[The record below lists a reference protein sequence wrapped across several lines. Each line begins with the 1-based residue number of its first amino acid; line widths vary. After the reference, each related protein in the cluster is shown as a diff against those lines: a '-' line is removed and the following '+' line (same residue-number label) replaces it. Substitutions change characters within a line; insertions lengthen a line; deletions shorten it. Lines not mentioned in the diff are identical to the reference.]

1 MPELTTQVVIDDDE
15 DARRRARFPRGAA
28 LTLLDMETPGREHLL
43 DDLRMHEP
51 ITWMPDLG
59 GWLVTSR
66 DLGRTVLMPKS
77 GMTVL
82 VEQNMVRASTGFH
95 MLTVDEPLHGR
106 QRAPFEQSFRAR
118 EATSLFADEIT
129 RIAESLIDGF
139 AADGSCSLGPAF
151 ASPFAVQ
158 MAAFVIGLP
167 LDEVHLIDGIYN
179 DFANAMVYDGDPAPL
194 QRAEAARATLNALLL
209 PQLQQA
215 RAAGATSLAAH
226 VLRDPANDLT
236 DEEVVDQLRV
246 VMFGAIETIQASV
259 MNTMMFLLQSPEQ
272 LADVLADRTLI
283 AGAVDESIRLMPPV
297 AFVERWTAQPVEIGG
312 VEIGPGEFIGVSTLA
327 TNRDP
332 AAFAD
337 PLEYDVRRDNAK
349 HGLSFSFGEHH
360 CLGVHL
366 ARMQTAIAVE
376 QLLDRLPGLRL
387 TSCEAPRGFAFR
399 RPPSMTLEWSIT

>member
-1 MPELTTQVVIDDDE
+1 MPELITQAAVSEADDA
-15 DARRRARFPRGAA
+15 ARREAFPLGAQ
-28 LTLLDMETPGREHLL
+28 LTLEDMETAGREHLF
-43 DDLRMHEP
+43 DALREREP
-51 ITWMPDLG
+51 ITWMPELG

-66 DLGRTVLMPKS
+66 DLGRAVLAPKS

-95 MLTVDEPLHGR
+95 MLTVDDPEHQR

-118 EATSLFADEIT
+118 ETTALFGAEIT
-129 RIAESLIDGF
+129 RLADALIDEF
-139 AADGSCSLGPAF
+139 AAKGECDVALAF
-151 ASPFAVQ
+151 ASPFAVR
-158 MAAFVIGLP
+158 MAAFIIGLP
-167 LDEVHLIDGIYN
+167 LDDVHLIDGIYS

-215 RAAGATSLAAH
+215 RQAGATSLAAH

-236 DEEVVDQLRV
+236 DAEVVDQLRV

-259 MNTMMFLLQSPEQ
+259 MNTLMYLLQDPGQHAEVCSDPS
-272 LADVLADRTLI
+272 LVAA
-283 AGAVDESIRLMPPV
+283 AVDESIRLMPPV
-297 AFVERWTAQPVEIGG
+297 AFVERWTSERVEIGG
-312 VEIGPGEFIGVSTLA
+312 VQLGAGEFIGVSTLA

-332 AAFAD
+332 AVFANPVAFD
-337 PLEYDVRRDNAK
+337 LHRENAK

-366 ARMQTAIAVE
+366 ARLQTTIALQRLIE
-376 QLLDRLPGLRL
+376 RLPKMELV
-387 TSCEAPRGFAFR
+387 SCDAPSGFAFR
-399 RPPSMTLEWSIT
+399 RPAAMTIRWAA

>member
-1 MPELTTQVVIDDDE
+1 MPELITQVVIDEAE
-15 DARRRARFPRGAA
+15 DARRRERFPLGAA
-28 LTLLDMETPGREHLL
+28 LTLVDMETAGSEHRL
-43 DDLRMHEP
+43 DEVRAGEP

-66 DLGRTVLMPKS
+66 DIGRSVLMPKS

-95 MLTVDEPLHGR
+95 MLTVDEPEHGR

-118 EATSLFADEIT
+118 EATAMFADEIT
-129 RIAESLIDGF
+129 RIADALINGF
-139 AADGSCSLGPAF
+139 AAQGTCSLGPAF

-167 LDEVHLIDGIYN
+167 LDDVHLIDGIYS
-179 DFANAMVYDGDPAPL
+179 DFANAMVYDGDPGPL
-194 QRAEAARATLNALLL
+194 ERAEAARATLNALLL

-215 RAAGATSLAAH
+215 REAGATSLAAH

-236 DEEVVDQLRV
+236 DAEVVDQLRV

-259 MNTMMFLLQSPEQ
+259 MNTMMFLLQHPAQFAE
-272 LADVLADRTLI
+272 VLADRALI
-283 AGAVDESIRLMPPV
+283 PGAVDESIRLMPPV
-297 AFVERWTAQPVEIGG
+297 AFVERWTGQPVALGG
-312 VEIGPGEFIGVSTLA
+312 VQIGVGEFIGVSTLA

-332 AAFAD
+332 AVFENPTA
-337 PLEYDVRRDNAK
+337 YDIHRENAK

-366 ARMQTAIAVE
+366 ARMQTVIAIE
-376 QLLDRLPGLRL
+376 QLIDRLPGLRL
-387 TSCEAPRGFAFR
+387 VSCEAPSGFAFR
-399 RPPSMTLEWSIT
+399 RPASMTITWTT